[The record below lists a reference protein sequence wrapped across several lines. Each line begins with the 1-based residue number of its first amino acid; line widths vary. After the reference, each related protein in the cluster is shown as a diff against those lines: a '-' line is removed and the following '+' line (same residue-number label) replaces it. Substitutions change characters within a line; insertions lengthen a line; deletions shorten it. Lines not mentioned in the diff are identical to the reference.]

1 MVRNQIDT
9 VDALM
14 AHYVAGSLPEPA
26 RVLVAAHLEMQPV
39 NRLIV
44 RDLEALAG
52 EALEQLKPATI
63 GDADARL
70 AAIFASA
77 SPQDMAPPPQQV
89 FRPGH
94 FPQALRNLI
103 GFDIADIPWR
113 TKLPGFKE
121 YELGDI
127 DGCEVS
133 LMWIRAGRTLPAHTH
148 RGVEL
153 TLVLDGAYSDVRG
166 RYGPGDISVADD
178 AVVHRPVAE
187 KDRPC
192 IAFSVLEAPI
202 KLKGS
207 LTQLIGDMIG

>member
-44 RDLEALAG
+44 SDLESLAG
-52 EALEQLKPATI
+52 EALELLTPAVIT
-63 GDADARL
+63 DKQARL

-77 SPQDMAPPPQQV
+77 AMPERPPSSTET
-89 FRPGH
+89 FERGH
-94 FPQALRNLI
+94 LPRALRDFI

-148 RGVEL
+148 QGVEL

-178 AVVHRPVAE
+178 GLVHRPVAE

-192 IAFSVLEAPI
+192 IAFSVLDAPI
-202 KLKGS
+202 KFKGPLS
-207 LTQLIGDMIG
+207 QLIGDLIG

>member
-1 MVRNQIDT
+1 
-9 VDALM
+9 M

-44 RDLEALAG
+44 RDLESLAG
-52 EALEQLKPATI
+52 EALELLPPAVI
-63 GDADARL
+63 HDKGARL

-77 SPQDMAPPPQQV
+77 ALPDPTPPAAEALAD
-89 FRPGH
+89 GH
-94 FPQALRNLI
+94 FPRALRDFI
-103 GFDIADIPWR
+103 GFDVADVPWR
-113 TKLPGFKE
+113 SKLPGFKE

-148 RGVEL
+148 KGVEL

-187 KDRPC
+187 SDRPC

-202 KLKGS
+202 KFKGP
-207 LTQLIGDMIG
+207 LTQLIGDLIG

>member
-1 MVRNQIDT
+1 
-9 VDALM
+9 M

-26 RVLVAAHLEMQPV
+26 RVLFAAHLEMQSV

-44 RDLEALAG
+44 GDLERLAG
-52 EALEQLKPATI
+52 EALELVPPAEI
-63 GDADARL
+63 GNKNARL

-77 SPQDMAPPPQQV
+77 AMPEFEPPPAESYRGGQ
-89 FRPGH
+89 
-94 FPQALRNLI
+94 FPPSLRDFI
-103 GFDIADIPWR
+103 GFDIDKVPWR

-121 YELGDI
+121 YEFGDI

-133 LMWIRAGRTLPAHTH
+133 LMWIRGGRSLPAHTH

-153 TLVLDGAYSDVRG
+153 TLVLDGAYSDVRA

-178 AVVHRPVAE
+178 NVVHRPIAE

-207 LTQLIGDMIG
+207 LTQLIGDLIG